1 MLNNLKKGEL
11 IVFAAPSG
19 AGKSSL
25 IKEIISNNEN
35 IELSVSAT
43 TRSPR
48 EGEIH
53 GKDYFFI
60 SDNEFNNLKTEEAFI
75 ENASVHGYQYGTLKS
90 LVEEKLNNNIRVVL
104 DIDVQGYNQIAASVE
119 NIISIFIIPPSLDE
133 LRKRLLLRGLD
144 TEDVIEK
151 RLINAKNELKYAQS
165 FENIVLNDDFNRALE
180 EISSI
185 ILSKDYEYN
194 GTDIQNILKNLL
206 D

>member
-1 MLNNLKKGEL
+1 MLNDSKKGEL

-48 EGEIH
+48 EGEINS
-53 GKDYFFI
+53 KDYFFL
-60 SDNEFNNLKTEEAFI
+60 SDNEFNDLKNKEAFI
-75 ENASVHGYQYGTLKS
+75 ETAIVHGYQYGTLNTF
-90 LVEEKLNNNIRVVL
+90 VEEKLNNNIRVVL
-104 DIDVQGYNQIAASVE
+104 DIDVQGHNQIVDSVE
-119 NIISIFIIPPSLDE
+119 NITSIFIIPPSLNE

-151 RLINAKNELKYAQS
+151 RLINAKKELKFAQS
-165 FENIVLNDDFNRALE
+165 FDYIVLNDNFDRAYD

-185 ILSKDYEYN
+185 IFSKDYEYN
-194 GTDIQNILKNLL
+194 ETKIQKILKDLL

>member
-25 IKEIISNNEN
+25 IKEIIRNNEN

-60 SDNEFNNLKTEEAFI
+60 SDNEFNNLKTKKAFI
-75 ENASVHGYQYGTLKS
+75 EDASVHGYQYGTLKS
-90 LVEEKLNNNIRVVL
+90 FVEEKLNNNIRVVL
-104 DIDVQGYNQIAASVE
+104 DIDVQGYNQIAALVE
-119 NIISIFIIPPSLDE
+119 NIISIFIIPPSLNE
-133 LRKRLLLRGLD
+133 LRKRLLSRGLD
-144 TEDVIEK
+144 TADVIEK
-151 RLINAKNELKYAQS
+151 RLINAKNELKYARS
-165 FENIVLNDDFNRALE
+165 FDNIVLNDDFNRAVN

-185 ILSKDYEYN
+185 IFSKDYEYN
-194 GTDIQNILKNLL
+194 KPDIQNILKNLL

>member
-60 SDNEFNNLKTEEAFI
+60 SDNEFNNLKTKEAFI
-75 ENASVHGYQYGTLKS
+75 ENALVHGYQYGTLKS

-151 RLINAKNELKYAQS
+151 RLINAKNELKYAKS

>member
-1 MLNNLKKGEL
+1 MCIRDRTK
-11 IVFAAPSG
+11 
-19 AGKSSL
+19 
-25 IKEIISNNEN
+25 
-35 IELSVSAT
+35 
-43 TRSPR
+43 
-48 EGEIH
+48 
-53 GKDYFFI
+53 
-60 SDNEFNNLKTEEAFI
+60 EAFI

-151 RLINAKNELKYAQS
+151 RLINAKNELKYAKS

-194 GTDIQNILKNLL
+194 GTDIQNILKNYRNIDCLKKII
-206 D
+206 

>member
-48 EGEIH
+48 KGEIH

-60 SDNEFNNLKTEEAFI
+60 SDNEFNNLKTKEAFI
-75 ENASVHGYQYGTLKS
+75 ENALVHGYQYGTLKS
-90 LVEEKLNNNIRVVL
+90 FVEEKLNNNIRVVL

-151 RLINAKNELKYAQS
+151 RLINAKNELKYAKS

>member
-25 IKEIISNNEN
+25 IKKIISNNEN

-60 SDNEFNNLKTEEAFI
+60 SDNEFNNLKTKKAFI

-144 TEDVIEK
+144 TEEVIEK

-165 FENIVLNDDFNRALE
+165 FDNIVLNDDFNRALE

-185 ILSKDYEYN
+185 IFSKDYEYN
-194 GTDIQNILKNLL
+194 GTDIKNILNNLL

>member
-1 MLNNLKKGEL
+1 MLNDLKKGEL

-48 EGEIH
+48 EGETH

-60 SDNEFNNLKTEEAFI
+60 TDNEFNDLKKKDAFI
-75 ENASVHGYQYGTLKS
+75 ESADVHGHQYGTLKAF
-90 LVEEKLNNNIRVVL
+90 VEEKLENNISVVL
-104 DIDVQGYNQIAASVE
+104 DIDVQGFIQISNSIKEV
-119 NIISIFIIPPSLDE
+119 ISIFIIPPSLDE
-133 LRKRLLLRGLD
+133 LKKRLILRGLD
-144 TEDVIEK
+144 ADDVINRRME
-151 RLINAKNELKYAQS
+151 NAMKELKHAKHFDY
-165 FENIVLNDDFNRALE
+165 IVLNDDFNRAFND
-180 EISSI
+180 ITSI
-185 ILSKDYEYN
+185 IFDKNYEYN
-194 GTDIQNILKNLL
+194 ETYNKNILKDLL

>member
-1 MLNNLKKGEL
+1 M
-11 IVFAAPSG
+11 
-19 AGKSSL
+19 
-25 IKEIISNNEN
+25 
-35 IELSVSAT
+35 
-43 TRSPR
+43 
-48 EGEIH
+48 
-53 GKDYFFI
+53 
-60 SDNEFNNLKTEEAFI
+60 
-75 ENASVHGYQYGTLKS
+75 KS

>member
-60 SDNEFNNLKTEEAFI
+60 SDNEFNNLKTKEAFI

-104 DIDVQGYNQIAASVE
+104 DIDVQGYNQIAASVK

-151 RLINAKNELKYAQS
+151 RLINAKNELKYAKS

-185 ILSKDYEYN
+185 ILSKDYAYN
-194 GTDIQNILKNLL
+194 GADIQNILKNLL

>member
-25 IKEIISNNEN
+25 IKEIIRNNEN

-60 SDNEFNNLKTEEAFI
+60 SDNEFNNLKTKKAFI

-90 LVEEKLNNNIRVVL
+90 FVEEKLNNNIRVVL
-104 DIDVQGYNQIAASVE
+104 DIDVQGYNQIAALVE
-119 NIISIFIIPPSLDE
+119 NIISIFIIPPSLNE
-133 LRKRLLLRGLD
+133 LRKRLLSRGLD
-144 TEDVIEK
+144 TADVIEK
-151 RLINAKNELKYAQS
+151 RLINAKNELKYARS
-165 FENIVLNDDFNRALE
+165 FDNIVLNDDFNRAVN

-194 GTDIQNILKNLL
+194 KSDIQNILKNLL

>member
-25 IKEIISNNEN
+25 IKEIIRNNEN

-43 TRSPR
+43 TRPPR

-60 SDNEFNNLKTEEAFI
+60 SDNEFNNLKTKKAFI
-75 ENASVHGYQYGTLKS
+75 EDASVHGYQYGTLKS
-90 LVEEKLNNNIRVVL
+90 FVEEKLNNNIRVVL
-104 DIDVQGYNQIAASVE
+104 DIDVQGYNQIAALVE
-119 NIISIFIIPPSLDE
+119 NIISIFIIPPSLNE
-133 LRKRLLLRGLD
+133 LRKRLLSRGLD
-144 TEDVIEK
+144 TADVIEK
-151 RLINAKNELKYAQS
+151 RLINAKNELKYARS
-165 FENIVLNDDFNRALE
+165 FDNIVLNDDFNRAVN

-194 GTDIQNILKNLL
+194 KSDIQNILKNLL

>member
-1 MLNNLKKGEL
+1 MLNNLKKGDL

-60 SDNEFNNLKTEEAFI
+60 SDNEFNNLKTKEAFI

-90 LVEEKLNNNIRVVL
+90 FVEEKLNNNIRVVL

-151 RLINAKNELKYAQS
+151 RLINAKNELKYAKS

-185 ILSKDYEYN
+185 IFSKDYEYN

>member
-60 SDNEFNNLKTEEAFI
+60 SDNEFNNLKTKKAFI
-75 ENASVHGYQYGTLKS
+75 EDASVHGYQYGTLKS
-90 LVEEKLNNNIRVVL
+90 FVEEKLNNNIRVVL
-104 DIDVQGYNQIAASVE
+104 DIDVQGYNQIAALVE
-119 NIISIFIIPPSLDE
+119 NIISIFIIPPSLNE
-133 LRKRLLLRGLD
+133 LRKRLLSRGLD

-151 RLINAKNELKYAQS
+151 RLINAKNELKYAKS

-185 ILSKDYEYN
+185 IFSKDYEYN
-194 GTDIQNILKNLL
+194 GTNIQNILKNLL

>member
-35 IELSVSAT
+35 IQLSVSAT

-60 SDNEFNNLKTEEAFI
+60 SDNEFNNLKTKEAFI

-104 DIDVQGYNQIAASVE
+104 DIDVQGYKQIAASVE

-151 RLINAKNELKYAQS
+151 RLINAKNELKYAKS

-194 GTDIQNILKNLL
+194 KSDIQNILKNLL

>member
-1 MLNNLKKGEL
+1 MLNDLKKGEL

-48 EGEIH
+48 EGETH

-60 SDNEFNNLKTEEAFI
+60 TDNEFNDLKKKDAFI
-75 ENASVHGYQYGTLKS
+75 ESADVHGHQYGTLKAF
-90 LVEEKLNNNIRVVL
+90 VEEKLENNISVVL
-104 DIDVQGYNQIAASVE
+104 DIDVQGFIQISNSIKEV
-119 NIISIFIIPPSLDE
+119 ISIFIIPPSLDE
-133 LRKRLLLRGLD
+133 LKKRLILRGLD
-144 TEDVIEK
+144 ADDVINRRME
-151 RLINAKNELKYAQS
+151 NAMKELKHAKY
-165 FENIVLNDDFNRALE
+165 FDYIVLNDDFNRALND
-180 EISSI
+180 ITSI
-185 ILSKDYEYN
+185 IFDKNYEYN
-194 GTDIQNILKNLL
+194 ETYNKNILKDLL

>member
-1 MLNNLKKGEL
+1 MLNDLKKGEL

-48 EGEIH
+48 EGETH

-60 SDNEFNNLKTEEAFI
+60 TDNEFNDLKKKNAFI
-75 ENASVHGYQYGTLKS
+75 ESADVHGHKYGTLKAF
-90 LVEEKLNNNIRVVL
+90 VEERLENNISVVL
-104 DIDVQGYNQIAASVE
+104 DIDVQGFIQISNSIKEV
-119 NIISIFIIPPSLDE
+119 ISIFIIPPSLDE
-133 LRKRLLLRGLD
+133 LKNRLILRGLD
-144 TEDVIEK
+144 ADDVINRRME
-151 RLINAKNELKYAQS
+151 NAIKELKHAKY
-165 FENIVLNDDFNRALE
+165 FDYIVLNDDFNRALND
-180 EISSI
+180 ITSI
-185 ILSKDYEYN
+185 IFDKNYEYN
-194 GTDIQNILKNLL
+194 ETYNKNILKDLL

>member
-1 MLNNLKKGEL
+1 MLNNIKKGQL

-25 IKEIISNNEN
+25 IKEIITINEN

-43 TRSPR
+43 TRTPR

-60 SDNEFNNLKTEEAFI
+60 TDDEFNDLKTKKAFI
-75 ENASVHGYQYGTLKS
+75 ETAIVHGYQYGTLKKF
-90 LVEEKLNNNIRVVL
+90 VEEKINNDIRVVL
-104 DIDVQGYNQIAASVE
+104 DIDVQGHKQINESVE
-119 NIISIFIIPPSLDE
+119 DIISIFIIPPSLNE
-133 LRKRLLLRGLD
+133 LKKRLLSRGLD
-144 TEDVIEK
+144 TEEAIK
-151 RLINAKNELKYAQS
+151 QRLFNARKELKYAQ
-165 FENIVLNDDFNRALE
+165 FFDYIVLNDDFKRAFD

-194 GTDIQNILKNLL
+194 KRTNYNILKNLL

>member
-60 SDNEFNNLKTEEAFI
+60 SDNEFNNLKTKKAFI

-104 DIDVQGYNQIAASVE
+104 DIDVQGYNQIAASIE

-165 FENIVLNDDFNRALE
+165 FDNIVLNDDFNRALE

-194 GTDIQNILKNLL
+194 GTDIKNILNNLL

>member
-90 LVEEKLNNNIRVVL
+90 LVEEKLNKNIRVVL
-104 DIDVQGYNQIAASVE
+104 DIDVQGYNQISASIE

>member
-60 SDNEFNNLKTEEAFI
+60 SDNEFNNLKTKEAFI

-165 FENIVLNDDFNRALE
+165 FEYIVLNDDFNRALE

>member
-1 MLNNLKKGEL
+1 MLNNLKKGQL

-25 IKEIISNNEN
+25 IKEVISNNDK

-60 SDNEFNNLKTEEAFI
+60 TDSEFNDLNGKDAFF
-75 ENASVHGYQYGTLKS
+75 ETAEVHGYQYGTLKTF
-90 LVEEKLNNNIRVVL
+90 VEQKLKNNIRVVL
-104 DIDVQGYNQIAASVE
+104 DIDVQGYDQIVDSVE
-119 NIISIFIIPPSLDE
+119 DIISIFIIPPSLNE
-133 LRKRLLLRGLD
+133 LRKRLLSRGLD
-144 TEDVIEK
+144 TEEVIEK
-151 RLINAKNELKYAQS
+151 RLINAKKELKYAKS
-165 FENIVLNDDFNRALE
+165 FDYIVLNDDFKRAFD
-180 EISSI
+180 EITSI
-185 ILSKDYEYN
+185 ILAKDYEYN
-194 GTDIQNILKNLL
+194 EAINKKILKDLL

>member
-60 SDNEFNNLKTEEAFI
+60 SDNEFNNLKTKEAFI

-151 RLINAKNELKYAQS
+151 RLINAKNELKYAKS

-185 ILSKDYEYN
+185 IFSKDYEYN
-194 GTDIQNILKNLL
+194 GTDIKNILNNLL

>member
-1 MLNNLKKGEL
+1 M
-11 IVFAAPSG
+11 
-19 AGKSSL
+19 
-25 IKEIISNNEN
+25 
-35 IELSVSAT
+35 
-43 TRSPR
+43 
-48 EGEIH
+48 
-53 GKDYFFI
+53 
-60 SDNEFNNLKTEEAFI
+60 KTKEAFI

-151 RLINAKNELKYAQS
+151 RLINAKNELKYAKS